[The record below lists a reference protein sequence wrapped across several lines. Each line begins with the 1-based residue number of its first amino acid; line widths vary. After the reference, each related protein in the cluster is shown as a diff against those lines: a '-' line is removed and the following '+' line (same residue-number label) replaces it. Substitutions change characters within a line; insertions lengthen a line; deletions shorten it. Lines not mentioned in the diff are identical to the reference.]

1 MHRGYT
7 AERYIRKLAAARDA
21 LPDLAVTTDL
31 IVGFPGET
39 DDDFRRTLEVVDEAA
54 YDAAYTF
61 VFSPRPGTPAA
72 EMTDALVPTEVAR
85 ERMRQLVEVVERHA
99 LRRHQARVGGVEEVL
114 VDGPSKKDSSVLAG
128 RTRQNK
134 LVHFAAPDGAGEPG
148 ALVDVQII
156 DAAPH
161 WLRGDVVRVVEP
173 ARRARA
179 RIPVAAV

>member
-7 AERYIRKLAAARDA
+7 AERYLRKLAAARDA
-21 LPDLAVTTDL
+21 MPDLAVTTDI

-39 DDDFRRTLEVVDEAA
+39 EDDFGRTIEVVDEAQ

-72 EMTDALVPTEVAR
+72 DMTDDFVAPEVAQD
-85 ERMRQLVEVVERHA
+85 RMRRLLDVVERHA
-99 LRRHQARVGGVEEVL
+99 LRRHEARVGLVEEVL
-114 VDGPSKKDSSVLAG
+114 VDGPSKKDPTVLSG

-134 LVHFAAPDGAGEPG
+134 LVHFVAPDGAGMVG
-148 ALVDVQII
+148 ALVDVRITA
-156 DAAPH
+156 AAPH
-161 WLRGDVVRVVEP
+161 WLRGDFVRVTGP
-173 ARRARA
+173 ARRGRT